1 MSGGFRKGG
10 GFFGNPRLWP
20 PRAAGDGSST
30 PARRP
35 SAPWGPGGRAAQ
47 APGAPVRRNCCAPA
61 VRMLTG
67 AFSGYNR
74 FARAR
79 TPIIGQSTRKHSDCC
94 STTTYIGSDCGRRWS
109 RSRSAACAV
118 GSRRRASRRTKLGRG
133 RTGLSRRA
141 VLEQDR
147 FRRDH
152 LVVGGVAAAGL
163 VVASYIN
170 ECSLGSLI
178 QERDGSPATETFS

>member
-1 MSGGFRKGG
+1 MRWKFVDGAVRRDTDIGARPVTRRPSCPVGLEKAGFLETRVYG
-10 GFFGNPRLWP
+10 R
-20 PRAAGDGSST
+20 RARPVTSPLP

-79 TPIIGQSTRKHSDCC
+79 TPIIGQSTRKHSDLQHNNLH
-94 STTTYIGSDCGRRWS
+94 RQRL
-109 RSRSAACAV
+109 RSPVVALSL
-118 GSRRRASRRTKLGRG
+118 GGLRRRIEAPREPTDKT
-133 RTGLSRRA
+133 RTG
-141 VLEQDR
+141 QDGAIPPR
-147 FRRDH
+147 
-152 LVVGGVAAAGL
+152 GTGA
-163 VVASYIN
+163 
-170 ECSLGSLI
+170 GSL
-178 QERDGSPATETFS
+178 PP